1 MFPHTEFSV
10 YLMEFWILDSSHNK
24 PAEMLLMLL
33 SFIWYVAIANSIDS
47 FARKEANN
55 KKKLSY
61 VV

>member
-1 MFPHTEFSV
+1 
-10 YLMEFWILDSSHNK
+10 
-24 PAEMLLMLL
+24 MLLMLL